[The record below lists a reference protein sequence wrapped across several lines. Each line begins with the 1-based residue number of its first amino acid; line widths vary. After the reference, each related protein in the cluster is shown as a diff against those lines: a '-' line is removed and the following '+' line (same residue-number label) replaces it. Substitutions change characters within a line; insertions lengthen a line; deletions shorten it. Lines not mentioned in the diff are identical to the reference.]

1 MKRVFGVASVLLIL
15 CIQAAYGQEQRLGD
29 YLSRFDYKERSQMKI
44 NSRELVTLLREG
56 KAQLLDIRFREETEA
71 WRMGFGLHIPL
82 NELPARLK
90 ELDKT
95 KLIVTACPHM
105 DRAILARTFL
115 VLNGFR
121 ARYLQDGLLG
131 LADYLKG
138 DRAMELTDKGGQG
151 N

>member
-1 MKRVFGVASVLLIL
+1 MKTVLGFASVLFIL
-15 CIQAAYGQEQRLGD
+15 FTQVAYGQEQSLGN
-29 YLSRFDYKERSQMKI
+29 YLSRFDYQERSQMKI

-71 WRMGFGLHIPL
+71 WRMGFGLAIPL
-82 NELPARLK
+82 NELPARLN

-95 KLIVTACPHM
+95 KLIVTACPHV

-131 LADYLKG
+131 LADYLRG
-138 DRAMELTDKGGQG
+138 DRVLELAQKGGRG